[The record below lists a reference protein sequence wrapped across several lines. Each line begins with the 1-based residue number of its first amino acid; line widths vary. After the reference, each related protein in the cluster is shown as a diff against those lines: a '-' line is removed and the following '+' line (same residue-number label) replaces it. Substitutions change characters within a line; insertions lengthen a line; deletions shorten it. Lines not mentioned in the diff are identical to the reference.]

1 LKKISILGST
11 GSIGQSTLSVIS
23 QFPDR
28 FKVVALA
35 AGNNVALLEKQVR
48 QFKPSVVAV
57 AGEKGAEGLKA
68 RCKDLKV
75 RIFSGVDGM
84 VQVATADD
92 ADITVSAIVGTAGL
106 VPTMAAIRSGKHIA
120 LANKEVLVTAGELVM
135 AESRSCGISIFPV
148 DSEHSAIFQCLQAG
162 ANNDIRKL
170 ILTASGGPFRA
181 FSKKD
186 LLKVTLAQALKHPN
200 WSMGRKITIDSATLM
215 NKGLEV
221 IEARWLFSIPQDKIK
236 VLVHP
241 QSIIHSMVEYRD
253 GAVVAQLGMP
263 DMKGPIAYALSYP
276 ERLADVSPKLDL
288 ASIGT
293 LTFEEPDM
301 DRFPC
306 LAYAF
311 EALKA
316 GGTMPAV
323 VSAANEVAV
332 KYFLDEKIGYGAIAG
347 VIKATMAAHSPS
359 SIKTI
364 EDALTADL
372 WARQEAERIIGAGGK
387 GPDKIVHERHI
398 NTIKH

>member
-11 GSIGQSTLSVIS
+11 GSIGQSTLSVVA

-28 FKVVALA
+28 FKIVALA
-35 AGNNVALLEKQVR
+35 AGNNVALLEEQVR

-57 AGEKGAEGLKA
+57 AGEKAAEGLKT
-68 RCKDLKV
+68 RCEDLKV
-75 RIFSGVDGM
+75 RIFSGVEGM
-84 VQVATADD
+84 VRVAADDD

-106 VPTMAAIRSGKHIA
+106 VPTMAAIRAGKHIA

-135 AESRSCGISIFPV
+135 AESRSRGISIFPV
-148 DSEHSAIFQCLQAG
+148 DSEHSAIFQCLQTS
-162 ANNDIRKL
+162 ANNEIRKL

-181 FSKKD
+181 FSQKD
-186 LLKVTLAQALKHPN
+186 LLQVTVAQALKHPN

-221 IEARWLFSIPQDKIK
+221 IEARWLFNIPQDKIK

-276 ERLADVSPKLDL
+276 ERLADVSPALDL

-293 LTFEEPDM
+293 LTFEEPDL

-311 EALKA
+311 DALKA

-323 VSAANEVAV
+323 LSAANEVAV
-332 KYFLDEKIGYGAIAG
+332 KYFLNEKIRYGEIAS
-347 VIKATMAAHSPS
+347 VINATMTAHRPS
-359 SIKTI
+359 TIKTI
-364 EDALTADL
+364 DDALTADR
-372 WARQEAERIIGAGGK
+372 WARQEAEKAVS
-387 GPDKIVHERHI
+387 KI
-398 NTIKH
+398 KM